1 MSNRNLVLF
10 GILKT
15 KKEVYKLTK
24 ERISIGRNR
33 TSQIVISNNTVSKDH
48 AIIEFDSDNNAV
60 IKDLNS
66 SNGTYVNGQRLKF
79 MPMRLKTGDKI
90 TFGKYDIEYTFEAF
104 NINGESKT
112 EPDMN
117 NQYIINGNSFNNIN
131 NSLNN
136 INNNLNNNLTSNEN
150 NKIIYD
156 KKINLVNENEI
167 SFARMNH
174 FQNNNTYNNF
184 NENNN
189 TNMNNN
195 NNIKNDENLNNNTNN
210 LEKSLQNKIED
221 LEKKN
226 IDTENEKENLAKKNA
241 ELNEDLNKKIN
252 ELKKMTN
259 LFDELNEEYSK
270 LNSKHN
276 ALMVYA
282 SDIQKKLDLA
292 NIEISQI
299 KKKAYDNEEIDKI
312 INEKENIISI
322 LQNEVNY
329 YKKLCG
335 KKINLN
341 YNTFPMSDFNNNN
354 ININQKLD
362 SLIDKYI
369 TENKKLKNQNELY
382 AKKIKQYQK
391 KDFENKLN
399 KNIDFSQFE
408 TQINYQIDN
417 FNSIIKEYNERLSES
432 LNKISELFEDS
443 KKEEA
448 AKYLVEQIN
457 NYMQENQRLI
467 SENAKLNTQIIE
479 YQEQLNSYN
488 NINLNMNKIN
498 NIKISEDNEDNVS
511 DNEIENLKNKID
523 ELENIITKFKGGNNN
538 NLNEYGINNGDN
550 RIENINI
557 REAFVNMLNELKEK
571 DKVIN
576 ELQNKL
582 KDNIMN
588 ENNNYDYINSKIN
601 TIEQNQNKSFHLIF
615 KYTNI

>member
-117 NQYIINGNSFNNIN
+117 NQYMINGNSFNNIN

-174 FQNNNTYNNF
+174 FQNNNNYNTF

-354 ININQKLD
+354 ITNNQKLD

-601 TIEQNQNKSFHLIF
+601 TIEQNQNK
-615 KYTNI
+615 